1 MRTPKRVCPAPTIA
15 ARCPNVPHPRI
26 VLSGESLEAD
36 NPGASV
42 VDSAPVVVGV
52 SGASGAP
59 IAVRVLEGL
68 RAANV
73 PVALVVS
80 DGAGALLREECG
92 LTPQDLGAYATVVYA
107 DRDLGAPI
115 ASGSRPTRG
124 MVVVPCS
131 AHTIAQIATG
141 LSGTLITRAA
151 HVHLK
156 ERRPLVVVPR
166 ETPLP
171 TPMLRNLTT
180 LSELGVV
187 VLDAAPPY
195 YLHPRSVDDLTGY
208 LAGKVLDH
216 LGVPH
221 QLYRGWKSEVP

>member
-1 MRTPKRVCPAPTIA
+1 M
-15 ARCPNVPHPRI
+15 AREPPI
-26 VLSGESLEAD
+26 
-36 NPGASV
+36 
-42 VDSAPVVVGV
+42 VVGV

-59 IAVRVLEGL
+59 IAVRVVRGL
-68 RAANV
+68 HDASV

-80 DGAGALLREECG
+80 EGARAVLNEECG
-92 LTPQDLGAYATVVYA
+92 LDVDALRPYARDVYD
-107 DRDLGAPI
+107 DRDLGAAI
-115 ASGSRPTRG
+115 ASGSHRTRG

-131 AHTIAQIATG
+131 SNTVAKIALG
-141 LSGTLITRAA
+141 LGDTLLTRVA

-171 TPMLRNLTT
+171 TVLLRHLTT

-187 VLDAAPPY
+187 ILVASPAY
-195 YLHPRSVDDLTGY
+195 YLKPASVDEVTDY

-221 QLYRGWKSEVP
+221 RLYRSWKEEEEA

>member
-1 MRTPKRVCPAPTIA
+1 MDEE
-15 ARCPNVPHPRI
+15 
-26 VLSGESLEAD
+26 G
-36 NPGASV
+36 
-42 VDSAPVVVGV
+42 PVVVGV

-59 IAVRVLEGL
+59 IAVKVLEAL
-68 RAANV
+68 HAAHC
-73 PVALVVS
+73 PVALVAS
-80 DGAGALLREECG
+80 KAGLQVLREETG
-92 LTPQDLGAYATVVYA
+92 LEPAALGRYAAAVYA
-107 DRDLGAPI
+107 DDDLAAPI

-131 AHTIAQIATG
+131 SSTAAKISLG
-141 LSGTLITRAA
+141 LGDSLLTRAA

-156 ERRPLVVVPR
+156 ERRKLIVVPR

-171 TPMLRNLTT
+171 TILLRHLAS

-187 VLDAAPPY
+187 ILVASPAY
-195 YLHPRSVDDLTGY
+195 YLQPRSIEDVTSY

-221 QLYRGWKSEVP
+221 TLYRGWKAEAV

>member
-1 MRTPKRVCPAPTIA
+1 MQED
-15 ARCPNVPHPRI
+15 
-26 VLSGESLEAD
+26 G
-36 NPGASV
+36 
-42 VDSAPVVVGV
+42 PVVVGV

-59 IAVRVLEGL
+59 IAVKVLEAL
-68 RAANV
+68 RAAHW
-73 PVALVVS
+73 PVALVTSQASSEVIREETGL
-80 DGAGALLREECG
+80 DRGALGR
-92 LTPQDLGAYATVVYA
+92 YADVVY
-107 DRDLGAPI
+107 DDTDLGAPI

-131 AHTIAQIATG
+131 SSTTAKIALG
-141 LSGTLITRAA
+141 LGDTLLTRAA

-156 ERRPLVVVPR
+156 ERRKLILVPR

-171 TPMLRNLTT
+171 TILLRHLTA

-187 VLDAAPPY
+187 ILVAVPAY
-195 YLHPRSVDDLTGY
+195 YLKPRSIDDVTGY

-221 QLYRGWKSEVP
+221 SLYRGWKAGEP

>member
-1 MRTPKRVCPAPTIA
+1 VAEEPPI
-15 ARCPNVPHPRI
+15 
-26 VLSGESLEAD
+26 
-36 NPGASV
+36 
-42 VDSAPVVVGV
+42 VVGI
-52 SGASGAP
+52 SGSSGAP
-59 IAVRVLEGL
+59 IALRVLDAL
-68 RAANV
+68 REVRV

-80 DGAGALLREECG
+80 QGGVAVLREECG
-92 LTPQDLGAYATVVYA
+92 LVPEALADRAAVVYS
-107 DRDLGAPI
+107 DHDLGAPI

-131 AHTIAQIATG
+131 SNTVAKIALG
-141 LSGTLITRAA
+141 LADTLLTRAA

-156 ERRPLVVVPR
+156 ERRRLVIVPR

-171 TPMLRNLTT
+171 TTLLRHLTT
-180 LSELGVV
+180 LSEMGVV

-195 YLHPRSVDDLTGY
+195 YLHPKSVDDQTAY

-221 QLYRGWKSEVP
+221 RLYRGWRSEAP